1 MKFTLSWLKE
11 HLETGASL
19 DGIIATLTRIGLEV
33 EGVENPAEKLV
44 PFRIAKVL
52 TAERHPQADKLQVLS
67 VDAGDGPV
75 QVVCGAPN
83 ARAGLVGV
91 FGAPGA
97 YVPGSDITLKVAAIR
112 GVESR
117 GMMCSVRELELGEE
131 HDGIIE
137 LAADAPVGA
146 SFAEWAGLNDPVID
160 VAITPNRQDCM
171 GVRGIARDLAAT
183 GLGTLKPLGDAY
195 RVGSLQPIEGS
206 EPAPSVR
213 TDDPDGCPA
222 FYAQAVSGVANG
234 ASPAWMQQKLNAIGQ
249 KPISVL
255 VDITNF
261 VSIDLGRP
269 LHVYDRAKLSG
280 PLVARR
286 ARPGE
291 QVLALNGKTYTL
303 DDTMTV
309 IADDA
314 AVHDIGGIMGGEH
327 SGVSETT
334 TDVLIE
340 CAYFTPE
347 HIARTGQKLGL
358 TSDARQRFE
367 RGVDPAFLDEGLAIA
382 TWLVTEHC
390 GGTPSAVT
398 RAGQPPVERK
408 TLSYDPGLCRRLGG
422 LDVPADEQRA
432 ILERLG
438 FDVSPSRLREGS
450 GEGAVSTSAESDRA
464 LPQPLPQAGGEFSV
478 TVPTW
483 RRDVDGPADLV
494 EEVVRMVGIDNVPST
509 PLPRADGVARPT
521 ATAEQLVE
529 RRVRRTAAARGLN
542 EAVTWSFISEKEAA
556 VLGGGAWALANPISE
571 DMKVMRPS
579 LLAGLLAAAQR
590 NMDRGAKSVRLFELG
605 RRYLADGERPTVGFV
620 LAGDR
625 TARDW
630 QGGRAQPFG
639 AFDGKAEALA
649 LLDAAGAPVENLQ
662 VMGDASAAYHPGHS
676 ATLRL
681 GPKAVLAEF
690 GALHPSLVKAFGLD
704 GSVVAGEIFLDAI
717 PAKRASGRIRPAY
730 TPPALQPVTRDFAFL
745 VPETLA
751 AGDLVR
757 AVRGADK
764 ALIAAA
770 RLFDVFTGAGVPEGQ
785 KSLAI
790 EVTLQ
795 PTERTLTDEDLAA
808 VSARIVA
815 AAGKFG
821 ATLRG

>member
-11 HLETGASL
+11 HLETDASL
-19 DGIIATLTRIGLEV
+19 EQIVETLTRIGLEV
-33 EGVENPAEKLV
+33 EGVENAAEKLA

-67 VDAGDGPV
+67 VDAGEGPV

-97 YVPGSDITLKVAAIR
+97 YVPGSDLTLKVAAIR

-117 GMMCSVRELELGEE
+117 GMMCSARELELGED

-146 SFAEWAGLNDPVID
+146 AYAEWAGLNDPVID

-171 GVRGIARDLAAT
+171 GVRGIARDLAAA
-183 GLGTLKPLGDAY
+183 GLGTLKPLGDVY
-195 RVGSLQPIEGS
+195 RMGELKAVAGKD
-206 EPAPSVR
+206 PAPDVR
-213 TDDPDGCPA
+213 ADDPEGCPA
-222 FYAQAVSGVANG
+222 FYAQAVSGVTNG
-234 ASPAWMQQKLNAIGQ
+234 ASPAWMTVKLKAIGQ

-261 VSIDLGRP
+261 ISLDLGRP

-291 QVLALNGKTYTL
+291 QVLALNGKTYAL
-303 DDTMTV
+303 DETMTV
-309 IADDA
+309 IADDV

-327 SGVSETT
+327 SGVSEAT

-367 RGVDPAFLDEGLAIA
+367 RGVDPAFLDDGLALA
-382 TWLVTEHC
+382 TRLVLEHC

-398 RAGQPPVERK
+398 RAGQPPVARK
-408 TLSYDPGLCRRLGG
+408 ALRYDPALCERLGG
-422 LDVPADEQRA
+422 LAVPADEQRA

-438 FDVSPSRLREGS
+438 F
-450 GEGAVSTSAESDRA
+450 
-464 LPQPLPQAGGEFSV
+464 QASVDWAV

-483 RRDVDGPADLV
+483 RRDIDGQADLV
-494 EEVVRMVGIDNVPST
+494 EEVVRIAGIDKVPST
-509 PLPRADGVARPT
+509 PLPRAEGVAKPT
-521 ATAEQLVE
+521 ATPEQLIE
-529 RRVRRTAAARGLN
+529 RKVRRTAAARGLN
-542 EAVTWSFISEKEAA
+542 EAVTWSFISESEAA
-556 VLGGGAWALANPISE
+556 ALGGGAWALANPISE

-590 NMDRGAKSVRLFELG
+590 NTDRGAKSVRLFELG
-605 RRYLADGERPTVGFV
+605 RRYLADAERPTMGFV
-620 LAGDR
+620 LAGER
-625 TARDW
+625 AARDW
-630 QGGRAQPFG
+630 QNGKAQPFD
-639 AFDGKAEALA
+639 AFDAKAETLA

-662 VMGDASAAYHPGHS
+662 VMGEASAAYHPGQS

-681 GPKAVLAEF
+681 GPKTVVGEF
-690 GALHPSLVKAFGLD
+690 GALHPALIKRFGLE
-704 GSVVAGEIFLDAI
+704 GTVVAGEIFLDAI
-717 PAKRASGRIRPAY
+717 PARRASGRMRPAY
-730 TPPALQPVTRDFAFL
+730 VPPSLQAVTRDFAFI
-745 VPETLA
+745 VPEALP

-757 AVRGADK
+757 AVRNADK
-764 ALIAAA
+764 TAIAGA
-770 RLFDVFTGAGVPEGQ
+770 RLFDIFTGSGVPEGH

-790 EVTLQ
+790 EMTLQ
-795 PTERTLTDEDLAA
+795 PVEKSFTDEDLAA
-808 VSARIVA
+808 ISAKIVA
-815 AAGKFG
+815 AAAKLG
-821 ATLRG
+821 ASLRC